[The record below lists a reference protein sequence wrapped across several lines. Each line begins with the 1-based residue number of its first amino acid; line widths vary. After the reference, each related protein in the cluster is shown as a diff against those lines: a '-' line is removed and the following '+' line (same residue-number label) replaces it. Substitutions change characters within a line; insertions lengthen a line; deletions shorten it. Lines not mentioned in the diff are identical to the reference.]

1 MNLTDFV
8 VLIPCLAALLVGYL
22 VKNTIPKISN
32 RFIPLICAVVGLL
45 INMWVNMSVTPY
57 IVVEGL
63 ISGIAATGMFEM
75 VKNFAKEKKEDKNE
89 NS

>member
-1 MNLTDFV
+1 MNLNDFI

-22 VKNTIPKISN
+22 VKNTIPKIPN

-57 IVVEGL
+57 ILVEGL